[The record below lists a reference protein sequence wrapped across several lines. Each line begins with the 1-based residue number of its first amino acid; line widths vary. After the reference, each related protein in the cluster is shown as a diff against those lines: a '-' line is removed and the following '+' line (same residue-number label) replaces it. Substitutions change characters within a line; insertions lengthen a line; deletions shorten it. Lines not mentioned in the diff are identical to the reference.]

1 MKRTMLDYS
10 NSKKYIIDKYQDDVY
25 MRASILVDCQQM
37 IEALLKWG
45 LVRRFGTYASIHSI
59 QRLCKS
65 FDNDLFKKYR
75 EFCYELTSLYYEE
88 RYDSD
93 NYEEHDDEEY
103 YEIVTKSLRFRE
115 EILKCIKLDDVEIRD
130 LNNFKTKEDE
140 CYENN

>member
-10 NSKKYIIDKYQDDVY
+10 NSKYYIISKYKNDLN
-25 MRASILVDCQQM
+25 MKGSILVDCQQM
-37 IEALLKWG
+37 IESMLKWG
-45 LVRRFGTYASIHSI
+45 LFKKFATYDSIHSI

-93 NYEEHDDEEY
+93 NYEEHEDEEY
-103 YEIVTKSLRFRE
+103 YEVINKSLEFRE
-115 EILKCIKLDDVEIRD
+115 DILKCIELNNVEIKS
-130 LNNFKTKEDE
+130 LNTFKKQG
-140 CYENN
+140 YQ